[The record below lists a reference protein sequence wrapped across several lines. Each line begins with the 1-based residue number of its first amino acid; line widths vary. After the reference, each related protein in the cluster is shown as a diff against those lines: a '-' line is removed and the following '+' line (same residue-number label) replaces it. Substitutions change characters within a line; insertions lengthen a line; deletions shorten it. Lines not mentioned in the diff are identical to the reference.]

1 MELKVD
7 SLKCTGCRIC
17 EFACNYHQDESI
29 SPIGSSLMFYFE
41 EKKNYYGM
49 MVKREKTLYL
59 GRPEGDQMLKPG
71 EQIEVD
77 FDSGILKCEAG
88 EFSFPPLPVE
98 VVGIVEAGGLIP
110 YIRKKLNIE
119 D

>member
-29 SPIGSSLMFYFE
+29 SPIGSSMMFYFE

-59 GRPEGDQMLKPG
+59 RNLL
-71 EQIEVD
+71 
-77 FDSGILKCEAG
+77 ILNLLLLYDTSSVFKAAMIWRSAAAKANLSRSARETQA
-88 EFSFPPLPVE
+88 
-98 VVGIVEAGGLIP
+98 
-110 YIRKKLNIE
+110 
-119 D
+119 

>member
-29 SPIGSSLMFYFE
+29 SPIGSSMMFYFE

-49 MVKREKTLYL
+49 MVKR
-59 GRPEGDQMLKPG
+59 GKPY
-71 EQIEVD
+71 
-77 FDSGILKCEAG
+77 ILEDRKASSCSNRANRSKVQAPAPNP
-88 EFSFPPLPVE
+88 FSFVLPVIT
-98 VVGIVEAGGLIP
+98 V
-110 YIRKKLNIE
+110 KKKTMDPTAYRLVLMAF
-119 D
+119 